1 MIVTFTHRGLL
12 EKAFCL
18 TARGLRDIGDA
29 RLTKA
34 TVGVSVVIIIRLTLP
49 RGNGFGIGFGRGCGF
64 GVTGFAHKLLDFHE
78 FNLGG
83 RLKRCGSLIFRFIH
97 CCENQFGFR

>member
-34 TVGVSVVIIIRLTLP
+34 TVGVSVVIIIRLTYQ
-49 RGNGFGIGFGRGCGF
+49 
-64 GVTGFAHKLLDFHE
+64 GVTASALVSVEGAA
-78 FNLGG
+78 LG
-83 RLKRCGSLIFRFIH
+83 
-97 CCENQFGFR
+97 